1 MRIDVTNLSKI
12 IRGSVILDN
21 ISIHF
26 ESGHIYG
33 IIGKNG
39 SGKTML
45 LRAIS
50 GLIVPSSGVVY
61 VDGKALGTEISF
73 PPEIGILIEKPEFLG
88 HLSGFENLKMLSEIK
103 GSISDANI
111 AEYMNYFDLDPEEKK
126 PVRKYSQGMKQKLGI
141 IQAIMENQK
150 LLVLDEP
157 FNALDEK
164 SVKLF
169 RELLIEYKKQEKLI
183 ILGTANLIGSIIHV
197 NGSKPLGHAVIVN
210 NATGTARNQIYFTA
224 HSPNAKNLN
233 LADEYSGQMVSIRPT
248 YFYDVTTCTGANTSH
263 TFSST
268 NSKCARCGYVRTYII
283 PTLLIPMAKNTQIT
297 LTARTNHTVSSI
309 SMSVKNPNGATT
321 NLGTVTNTNSISKVY
336 TPTVAAHPNDLYTVT
351 VTAVSADGVTT
362 SSTWTFRTY

>member
-73 PPEIGILIEKPEFLG
+73 PPEIGVLIEKPEFLG

-103 GSISDANI
+103 GNISDANI
-111 AEYMNYFDLDPEEKK
+111 AEYMSYFDLDPEEKK

-183 ILGTANLIGSIIHV
+183 ILTSHNTEDIESLCDHTYRI
-197 NGSKPLGHAVIVN
+197 
-210 NATGTARNQIYFTA
+210 Q
-224 HSPNAKNLN
+224 
-233 LADEYSGQMVSIRPT
+233 SGQ
-248 YFYDVTTCTGANTSH
+248 
-263 TFSST
+263 
-268 NSKCARCGYVRTYII
+268 II
-283 PTLLIPMAKNTQIT
+283 A
-297 LTARTNHTVSSI
+297 
-309 SMSVKNPNGATT
+309 G
-321 NLGTVTNTNSISKVY
+321 
-336 TPTVAAHPNDLYTVT
+336 
-351 VTAVSADGVTT
+351 
-362 SSTWTFRTY
+362 

>member
-12 IRGSVILDN
+12 IRASVILDN

-111 AEYMNYFDLDPEEKK
+111 AEYMNYFDLDPEEKACPQILTGNEAETWDYSSHYGK
-126 PVRKYSQGMKQKLGI
+126 PK
-141 IQAIMENQK
+141 AIG
-150 LLVLDEP
+150 L
-157 FNALDEK
+157 
-164 SVKLF
+164 
-169 RELLIEYKKQEKLI
+169 R
-183 ILGTANLIGSIIHV
+183 
-197 NGSKPLGHAVIVN
+197 
-210 NATGTARNQIYFTA
+210 
-224 HSPNAKNLN
+224 
-233 LADEYSGQMVSIRPT
+233 
-248 YFYDVTTCTGANTSH
+248 
-263 TFSST
+263 
-268 NSKCARCGYVRTYII
+268 
-283 PTLLIPMAKNTQIT
+283 
-297 LTARTNHTVSSI
+297 
-309 SMSVKNPNGATT
+309 
-321 NLGTVTNTNSISKVY
+321 
-336 TPTVAAHPNDLYTVT
+336 
-351 VTAVSADGVTT
+351 
-362 SSTWTFRTY
+362 